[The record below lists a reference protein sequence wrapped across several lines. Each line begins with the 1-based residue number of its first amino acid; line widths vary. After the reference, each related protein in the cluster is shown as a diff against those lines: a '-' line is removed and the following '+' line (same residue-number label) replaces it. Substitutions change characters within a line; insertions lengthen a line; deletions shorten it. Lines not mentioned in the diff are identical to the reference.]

1 MHETSMTCSQRMG
14 NLQSL
19 QDNLKSIKADLID
32 DKFIDIEK
40 KLLDLELKYSMTKFM
55 ALEVQEKHDALEESM
70 MQYHHEKMK
79 EINKTLSDFWK
90 ITYRGNDIETIEIK
104 SDIEKQANARM
115 RSYNYRIVLK
125 TFDDTELDMRGR
137 CSAGQKVLSSIIIR
151 LSLAET
157 FCANCGILALD
168 EPTTNL
174 DEDNIE
180 GLANALIDIIESRK
194 NSDNFQLIIITHDE
208 MFAEVLGRVYSDTVY
223 KVKKDQKGYS
233 KIEERNIQ
241 SILK

>member
-1 MHETSMTCSQRMG
+1 
-14 NLQSL
+14 
-19 QDNLKSIKADLID
+19 
-32 DKFIDIEK
+32 
-40 KLLDLELKYSMTKFM
+40 
-55 ALEVQEKHDALEESM
+55 
-70 MQYHHEKMK
+70 MK

-104 SDIEKQANARM
+104 SDIEKSNNARM

-174 DEDNIE
+174 DEENIE

-194 NSDNFQLIIITHDE
+194 N
-208 MFAEVLGRVYSDTVY
+208 
-223 KVKKDQKGYS
+223 
-233 KIEERNIQ
+233 
-241 SILK
+241 